1 MLDFAVLVAQCAPA
15 AAPHVLEGIVRVES
29 SFNPYAI
36 GVVDGRLARQPRNK
50 AEAVA
55 TAQALHSAGW
65 NFSMGLGQV
74 NRHNL
79 SKYGLDYEKVF
90 DPCMNIRAAADI
102 FEECFQRA
110 IVSRSERDALLAAFS
125 CYYSG
130 NFQRGF
136 KPEGEAQ
143 RSYVDRI
150 VAVMP
155 AATGEYAAPIA
166 VIPLDKEKARVV
178 STEKKR
184 EKVQTNGGRLSR
196 PFHGQRQSGVK
207 ELRGDAE

>member
-1 MLDFAVLVAQCAPA
+1 MLDFPVLVEQCAPEV
-15 AAPHVLEGIVRVES
+15 APHILERIVKVES

-36 GVVDGRLARQPRNK
+36 GVVGGRLARQPQNK

-55 TAQALHSAGW
+55 TAHSLHSAGW

-74 NRHNL
+74 NRYNL

-90 DPCMNIRAAADI
+90 DPCHNVRAAAGI
-102 FEECFQRA
+102 FNECLQRA
-110 IVSRSERDALLAAFS
+110 TPKFGASGAQLAAFS

-136 KPEGEAQ
+136 KPEGIAQ

-150 VAVMP
+150 L
-155 AATGEYAAPIA
+155 AATQTAAPSGAVPIA
-166 VIPLDKEKARVV
+166 VIP
-178 STEKKR
+178 
-184 EKVQTNGGRLSR
+184 NGSGKGRSASAAKSERGATGGDGRLSQ
-196 PFHGQRQSGVK
+196 PQMGQRRSGVK
-207 ELRGDAE
+207 ELRGD